1 MDQFVPEDIPKGSS
15 LLASLQKYLQ
25 THVEYAES
33 QGQYRTADNIHKVS
47 EHLAN
52 FELQAKSVD
61 ELLIEILEAL
71 NFRRNRSNRFA
82 MEKRMLMSLEEDFEK
97 AYKSKMEK
105 TRMLSHYID
114 VVRNGVGSTQN
125 RTITRKL
132 SAMKRIVLTPD
143 ALCKHLHKKQSPP
156 RKLLNMYNQVRGTLM
171 SYSYHTLKSR
181 DVIRELNL
189 GPLMAISE
197 RRFKRQQEA
206 LKAQK
211 EGRVIESVKD
221 EEDDDEGRLIQPLNF
236 AAIQRSLIYEFRSRN
251 GILYVNAIYKKNFI
265 IDKFHFSVSR
275 LFQEKIAGNAVYYPR
290 QHYGV

>member
-1 MDQFVPEDIPKGSS
+1 
-15 LLASLQKYLQ
+15 
-25 THVEYAES
+25 
-33 QGQYRTADNIHKVS
+33 
-47 EHLAN
+47 
-52 FELQAKSVD
+52 
-61 ELLIEILEAL
+61 
-71 NFRRNRSNRFA
+71 
-82 MEKRMLMSLEEDFEK
+82 MLMSLEEDFDK
-97 AYKSKMEK
+97 AYQFQMEK
-105 TRMLSHYID
+105 TQILRHYID

-143 ALCKHLHKKQSPP
+143 ALCKHLHEKQSPP

-211 EGRVIESVKD
+211 EGKVIEAV
-221 EEDDDEGRLIQPLNF
+221 EEDDDEGRLIQPVNF
-236 AAIQRSLIYEFRSRN
+236 GAIQRSLIYEFRSRN
-251 GILYVNAIYKKNFI
+251 GILYVNAIYNKNFI

-275 LFQEKIAGNAVYYPR
+275 LFQEKKMRGMQFTVPGSITEFNLGPFCILIEDILI
-290 QHYGV
+290 QSMLL